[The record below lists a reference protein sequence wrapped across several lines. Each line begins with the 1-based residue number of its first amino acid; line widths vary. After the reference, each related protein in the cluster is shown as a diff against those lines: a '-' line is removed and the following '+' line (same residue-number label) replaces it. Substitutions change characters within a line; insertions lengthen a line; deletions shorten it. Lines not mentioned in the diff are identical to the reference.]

1 MQKGLLSA
9 SDQLLR
15 QLLFRFIALHLFSA
29 RQEVLFGITSLRKSQ
44 TGLGTKNS
52 QQWKKFGQQCC
63 RFWRVTH
70 TQFRQWSSRQ
80 MAAGWP
86 PDQMTVQCGCGM
98 AQQEQGRGSCRDRE
112 CRFGLWPS
120 WKMVACWPLYQGS
133 VQ

>member
-44 TGLGTKNS
+44 TGLGTKDS
-52 QQWKKFGQQCC
+52 QQWKKVGQQCYK
-63 RFWRVTH
+63 FWRVTW
-70 TQFRQWSSRQ
+70 TQFRQWPSRR

-98 AQQEQGRGSCRDRE
+98 ARQGQRCRR
-112 CRFGLWPS
+112 CRATRTVFGQWPS
-120 WKMVACWPLYQGS
+120 
-133 VQ
+133 